1 MTIAREGW
9 PHIFTL
15 LAVGGL
21 LLLLGWYWLGGIIV
35 FLGLFTT
42 FFFRDPDRKVLQDA
56 KLVVS
61 PADGKVVKV
70 VPAPA
75 GNPLG
80 EGASQVSIFLS
91 VFDVHVNRAPIG
103 GRIARVEYHKGKFL
117 PAFDDK
123 ASLQN
128 EQNSVTI
135 EGDGSRVVFKQ
146 IAGLIARRIVFWKRV
161 DDPVERGE
169 RVGLIKFGSRVDVFL
184 PAEVELKVKVGDRV
198 TGGISVLGE
207 KRAAAAA
214 ATTPAIA
221 AAS

>member
-9 PHIFTL
+9 PHILIL
-15 LAVGGL
+15 LAVGGVL
-21 LLLLGWYWLGGIIV
+21 LLLRWHWVGGII
-35 FLGLFTT
+35 FALGLFTT

-56 KLVVS
+56 RLVVS
-61 PADGKVVKV
+61 PADGKVVQV
-70 VPAPA
+70 IPAPA

-103 GRIARVEYHKGKFL
+103 GRITRVDYHKGKFL

-128 EQNSVTI
+128 EQNTVTI

-146 IAGLIARRIVFWKRV
+146 IAGLIARRIVFWKRLN
-161 DDPVERGE
+161 DPVERGE

-184 PAEVELKVKVGDRV
+184 PPDVEVKVKVGDRV
-198 TGGISVLGE
+198 SGGVSVLGE
-207 KRAAAAA
+207 KRGAAAPSAP
-214 ATTPAIA
+214 ATG
-221 AAS
+221 S